1 MSKLLPVA
9 VAVSVVLVGCHHA
22 RTEPLHSAADNIGV
36 YQFNEHVTAT
46 GAAAEYIDIVGEVVV
61 LADTVTV
68 DARPGPCRADENVRP
83 PTPFTYRCGTNVVL
97 TFDRRDP
104 TTRATYVAML
114 AENVS
119 RQVCARYETDSNGRK
134 LCAETRTETSQ
145 RMARRGGSLTLTRM
159 PGAEVPTEP
168 PR

>member
-1 MSKLLPVA
+1 MSKLLPLVVA
-9 VAVSVVLVGCHHA
+9 VTLGVVGCHHA
-22 RTEPLHSAADNIGV
+22 RTEPPHSAADNVGV
-36 YQFNEHVTAT
+36 YQFNEHVSAT

-83 PTPFTYRCGTNVVL
+83 PTPFTFRCGTNVVL

-104 TTRATYVAML
+104 TTRAAYAAML

-119 RQVCARYETDSNGRK
+119 RQVCARYEMDSNGRRY
-134 LCAETRTETSQ
+134 CAETRTETSQ
-145 RMARRGGSLTLTRM
+145 RMSRRSGYLNLTRV
-159 PGAEVPTEP
+159 PGAEVPKEP